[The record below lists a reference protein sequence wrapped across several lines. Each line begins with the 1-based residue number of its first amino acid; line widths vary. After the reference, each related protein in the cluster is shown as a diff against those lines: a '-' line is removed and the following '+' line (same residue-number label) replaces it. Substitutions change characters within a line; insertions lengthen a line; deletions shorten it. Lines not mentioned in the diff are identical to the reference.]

1 MGIGVALASGLVK
14 GFTENIGREM
24 ERRQAEKTRLD
35 TIENA
40 ILAAGVGDDFDNK
53 NVAAIKAMLSSS
65 RERAAEQGGIDLF
78 GTRGEDIIPDTAMAD
93 LIGQLQSTTEPDV
106 IDSKFIVG
114 KREDGYVFPM
124 NMYEDLSVEDAL
136 SAAQNLNLMITRDP
150 ETFYNSSKE
159 TKDAFYSRMNAY
171 GQIIAFDVAKTPTDR
186 EYPKLDELGWYRVVD
201 TFDFHMKN
209 ARGGRAEKEY
219 KSVFSDA
226 ARENSGKTDHADY
239 TGNGNVLSL
248 PVAPGFEQQAQD
260 IAANFGVN
268 DWPNAG
274 NRWWNNYTT
283 TLGRGPEYQEFVW
296 EETLKFAKLFQVT
309 PAAFQDPA
317 AIQKTDEDR
326 AAKMMKYLHDTTGGD
341 LVTMSY
347 ILGSFLKPENFG
359 VTKAKRPFNQR
370 GTTEQETNTT
380 RLFAARAYISASAK
394 DSDFD
399 KIIAQ
404 HDAIERVLSDKT
416 GLVAFRNLAINE
428 LSGPAV
434 ISKFAKQIQTGV
446 SILDFIFGTGG
457 EEGGDVQGFT
467 TGGGLRVMSAQEASQ
482 MGFDIETG
490 TKANSEEE
498 VITSEFIATQNGKIA
513 FAKTRANTLY
523 DEGKRLMVGEGE
535 DKREMTREE
544 MASAYAR
551 FEAMRISLAFQM
563 ARAADP
569 SGRLSNQDVLQQLVR
584 LGGDLDTPEHIV
596 EKIDL
601 AIADFEAQRDRYSAL
616 MQYASA
622 TGTVTN
628 EAKLFIQGGKFVDD
642 LSRRAGFGGSMTMG
656 ANTETKRS
664 QQTFLFIEDTPNIF
678 ESNGVVYM
686 RLRDGSIQNVTENR
700 LLDPS
705 DAEDRAFLDQLYSRQ
720 DLPPLFNQGLPQGYE
735 PPAVTI
741 QSNPGSSDTTYTG
754 QET

>member
-1 MGIGVALASGLVK
+1 MGIGIALASGLVK

-24 ERRQAEKTRLD
+24 ERREAERTRLD

-53 NVAAIKAMLSSS
+53 NVAAIKTMLSSA
-65 RERAAEQGGIDLF
+65 REQDAARGGIDLF
-78 GTRGEDIIPDTAMAD
+78 GTRGAELIPNDAMSD
-93 LIGQLQSTTEPDV
+93 LIGKLQSTTEPDV
-106 IDSKFIVG
+106 IDSNLIVG

-124 NMYEDLSVEDAL
+124 NMYEDLSVQDAL

-150 ETFYNSSKE
+150 EKFYNSSKE

-171 GQIIAFDVAKTPTDR
+171 SQIIAFDIADTPTDR
-186 EYPKLDELGWYRVVD
+186 EYPNLDTTGWYRVVD

-209 ARGGRAEKEY
+209 ARSPDERKNY

-226 ARENSGKTDHADY
+226 ARENSNETDNADY

-248 PVAPGFEQQAQD
+248 PVTPGFEQQAQD
-260 IAANFGVN
+260 IAANFGIN

-274 NRWWNNYTT
+274 NRWWNDYTT

-296 EETLKFAKLFQVT
+296 EETLRFAKVFKVT

-317 AIQKTDEDR
+317 AIQKTDKDK
-326 AAKMMKYLHDTTGGD
+326 AADMMKYLHDATGGD

-347 ILGSFLKPENFG
+347 ILGAFLKPENFG
-359 VTKAKRPFNQR
+359 ITKPRRPFNQR
-370 GTTEQETNTT
+370 STTEQETNTT
-380 RLFAARAYISASAK
+380 RLFAARTYISASAK

-399 KIIAQ
+399 KIVNQ
-404 HDAIERVLSDKT
+404 HDAIERVLSAET
-416 GLVAFRNLAINE
+416 GLVAFRNLALNE
-428 LSGPAV
+428 LSAPAV

-467 TGGGLRVMSAQEASQ
+467 TGGGLRVMSAQEAAS

-498 VITSEFIATQNGKIA
+498 IITSEFIATQNGKIA
-513 FAKTRANTLY
+513 FARTRANTLY
-523 DEGKRLMVGEGE
+523 DEGKRLMVGEGA

-642 LSRRAGFGGSMTMG
+642 LSRRAGFGGSMTM
-656 ANTETKRS
+656 AATPETRTS
-664 QQTFLFIEDTPNIF
+664 QRVFTFIEATPNIF
-678 ESNGVVYM
+678 TIDNETFMY
-686 RLRDGSIQNVTENR
+686 LRDGTIKNVDKGR
-700 LLDPS
+700 ILDPS
-705 DAEDRAFLDQLYSRQ
+705 IQEDKSILDDLYSQ
-720 DLPPLFNQGLPQGYE
+720 ENLPDLLRNNPPKNYV
-735 PPAVTI
+735 PPSVELNVNPSG
-741 QSNPGSSDTTYTG
+741 SNVTYTP
-754 QET
+754 T